1 MGFRF
6 RKSFKIAPGVRVNVG
21 KKSVGISAGVKGAHV
36 SVNSSGRKTTTV
48 GIPGTGLSYQK
59 TEKIGGHAA
68 TDKHDQT
75 APEYTPTVDL
85 PPIDPQPPRPPRTP
99 KGILTLLKVLAVLLI
114 AMSLTLTLA
123 SVVGGFIGTAIGCFI
138 LYYRRTRIAWNGD
151 KPPRCRWMV
160 VVAVLFVLLAVGG
173 KTSPDPAADATA
185 EQTVQAEQQAA
196 AEQAAAEKAA
206 AEKAAAEQKAA
217 EEKAAAEKAAA
228 EKAAAEKAAAEQKAA
243 EEKAAAEKAAAEQA
257 AAEKAAAE
265 KAAAEKAAAEKA
277 AAEKAAAEKAAA
289 EKAAAEQAAA
299 EQAAAAAPQQET
311 VYITPSGKRWHRSA
325 SCAGKNARAVTMDQ
339 VGNRTPCKKCA

>member
-1 MGFRF
+1 M
-6 RKSFKIAPGVRVNVG
+6 RVNVG
-21 KKSVGISAGVKGAHV
+21 KKSIGISAGVKGARV

-99 KGILTLLKVLAVLLI
+99 KGMLTLLKVLAVLLI
-114 AMSLTLTLA
+114 AMSLTLTLV
-123 SVVGGFIGTAIGCFI
+123 SVVGGFLGTALGCFI

-173 KTSPDPAADATA
+173 KASPDPVADATA
-185 EQTVQAEQQAA
+185 EQTVQAEQ
-196 AEQAAAEKAA
+196 AAAEKA
-206 AEKAAAEQKAA
+206 E
-217 EEKAAAEKAAA
+217 AEKAAA
-228 EKAAAEKAAAEQKAA
+228 EKAAAEKAAKEQAA
-243 EEKAAAEKAAAEQA
+243 KEQAEKEAAEQA
-257 AAEKAAAE
+257 AKEQAEKEAAE
-265 KAAAEKAAAEKA
+265 KS
-277 AAEKAAAEKAAA
+277 
-289 EKAAAEQAAA
+289 AA
-299 EQAAAAAPQQET
+299 EQAAAAAAAQAAQEQAAAQQSET

-325 SCAGKNARAVTMDQ
+325 SCAGKNAREVTMDQ
-339 VGNRTPCKKCA
+339 VGDRTPCKKCA

>member
-21 KKSVGISAGVKGAHV
+21 KKSIGISAGVKGARV

-173 KTSPDPAADATA
+173 KASPDPAADATA
-185 EQTVQAEQQAA
+185 EQTVQAEQAA
-196 AEQAAAEKAA
+196 AEKAEAEKAA
-206 AEKAAAEQKAA
+206 AEKAAKEQ
-217 EEKAAAEKAAA
+217 AEK
-228 EKAAAEKAAAEQKAA
+228 E
-243 EEKAAAEKAAAEQA
+243 AAEKAAAEQA
-257 AAEKAAAE
+257 AKEQAEKE
-265 KAAAEKAAAEKA
+265 
-277 AAEKAAAEKAAA
+277 AA
-289 EKAAAEQAAA
+289 EKAAAEQAAKEQAEKEAA
-299 EQAAAAAPQQET
+299 EQAAAAAAAQAAQEQAAAQQSET
-311 VYITPSGKRWHRSA
+311 VYVTPSGKRWHRSA

-339 VGNRTPCKKCA
+339 IGGRTPCKKCAS

>member
-21 KKSVGISAGVKGAHV
+21 KKSVGISAGVKGACV

-185 EQTVQAEQQAA
+185 EQTVQAEQAA
-196 AEQAAAEKAA
+196 AEKAEAEKATAEKAAKEQAEKEAAEKAA
-206 AEKAAAEQKAA
+206 A
-217 EEKAAAEKAAA
+217 
-228 EKAAAEKAAAEQKAA
+228 
-243 EEKAAAEKAAAEQA
+243 
-257 AAEKAAAE
+257 
-265 KAAAEKAAAEKA
+265 
-277 AAEKAAAEKAAA
+277 
-289 EKAAAEQAAA
+289 
-299 EQAAAAAPQQET
+299 
-311 VYITPSGKRWHRSA
+311 
-325 SCAGKNARAVTMDQ
+325 
-339 VGNRTPCKKCA
+339 

>member
-21 KKSVGISAGVKGAHV
+21 KKSIGISAGVKGARV

-99 KGILTLLKVLAVLLI
+99 KGMLTLLKVLAVLLI
-114 AMSLTLTLA
+114 AMSLTLTLV
-123 SVVGGFIGTAIGCFI
+123 SVVGGFLGTALGCFI

-173 KTSPDPAADATA
+173 KASPDPAADATA
-185 EQTVQAEQQAA
+185 EQTVQAEQAA
-196 AEQAAAEKAA
+196 AEKAAEKAA
-206 AEKAAAEQKAA
+206 AEKAAAEAAAKAKA
-217 EEKAAAEKAAA
+217 EQEAAEKAAA
-228 EKAAAEKAAAEQKAA
+228 EAAAKAQAEKEASEKAAQ
-243 EEKAAAEKAAAEQA
+243 EQA
-257 AAEKAAAE
+257 AAEAAAAQQ
-265 KAAAEKAAAEKA
+265 AAQ
-277 AAEKAAAEKAAA
+277 
-289 EKAAAEQAAA
+289 EQAAA
-299 EQAAAAAPQQET
+299 QQQSET
-311 VYITPSGKRWHRSA
+311 VYVTPSGKRWHRSA
-325 SCAGKNARAVTMDQ
+325 SCAGKNARAVSIDQ
-339 VGNRTPCKKCA
+339 VGSRIPCQKCA

>member
-21 KKSVGISAGVKGAHV
+21 KKSIGISAGVKGARV

-99 KGILTLLKVLAVLLI
+99 KGMLTLLKVLAVLLI
-114 AMSLTLTLA
+114 AMSLTLTLV
-123 SVVGGFIGTAIGCFI
+123 SVVGGFLGTALGCFI

-151 KPPRCRWMV
+151 KPPRYRWMV

-173 KTSPDPAADATA
+173 KASPDPVADATA
-185 EQTVQAEQQAA
+185 EQTVQAEQ
-196 AEQAAAEKAA
+196 AAAEKASKEQ
-206 AEKAAAEQKAA
+206 AEKAAKEQAEKEAA
-217 EEKAAAEKAAA
+217 ELSILKDYLPEPLSEEELAAAIDAAIAALGVTNMSGMGKVIQSVMGDYKGRVDGKAVSAA
-228 EKAAAEKAAAEQKAA
+228 VKARL
-243 EEKAAAEKAAAEQA
+243 
-257 AAEKAAAE
+257 
-265 KAAAEKAAAEKA
+265 
-277 AAEKAAAEKAAA
+277 
-289 EKAAAEQAAA
+289 
-299 EQAAAAAPQQET
+299 
-311 VYITPSGKRWHRSA
+311 S
-325 SCAGKNARAVTMDQ
+325 
-339 VGNRTPCKKCA
+339 

>member
-6 RKSFKIAPGVRVNVG
+6 RKSFKIAPGVRLNIG
-21 KKSVGISAGVKGAHV
+21 KKSVGISAGVKGARV

-173 KTSPDPAADATA
+173 KASPDPAADATA
-185 EQTVQAEQQAA
+185 EQTVQAEQAA
-196 AEQAAAEKAA
+196 AEKAEAEKAA
-206 AEKAAAEQKAA
+206 AEKAAKEQ
-217 EEKAAAEKAAA
+217 AEK
-228 EKAAAEKAAAEQKAA
+228 E
-243 EEKAAAEKAAAEQA
+243 AAEKAAAEQA
-257 AAEKAAAE
+257 AKEQAEKE
-265 KAAAEKAAAEKA
+265 
-277 AAEKAAAEKAAA
+277 AA
-289 EKAAAEQAAA
+289 EKAAAEQAAKEQAEKEAAEKAAAEQAAKEQAEKEAA
-299 EQAAAAAPQQET
+299 EQAAAAAAAQAAQEQAAAQQSET

-339 VGNRTPCKKCA
+339 VGGRTPCKKCAS

>member
-21 KKSVGISAGVKGAHV
+21 KKSIGISAGVKGARV

-99 KGILTLLKVLAVLLI
+99 KGMLTLLKVLAVLLI
-114 AMSLTLTLA
+114 AMSLTLTLV
-123 SVVGGFIGTAIGCFI
+123 SVVGGFFGTAIGCFI

-173 KTSPDPAADATA
+173 KASPDPAADATA
-185 EQTVQAEQQAA
+185 EQTLQ
-196 AEQAAAEKAA
+196 AEQAAAEKA
-206 AEKAAAEQKAA
+206 EKE
-217 EEKAAAEKAAA
+217 
-228 EKAAAEKAAAEQKAA
+228 
-243 EEKAAAEKAAAEQA
+243 AAEKAAAEQA
-257 AAEKAAAE
+257 AKEQAEKE
-265 KAAAEKAAAEKA
+265 
-277 AAEKAAAEKAAA
+277 AAEKAAA
-289 EKAAAEQAAA
+289 EKAAAEQAEKEAAEKAAAEQAAKEQAEKAAA
-299 EQAAAAAPQQET
+299 EQAAAAAAAQATQEQAAAQQSET

-325 SCAGKNARAVTMDQ
+325 SCAGKNAREVTMDQ

>member
-21 KKSVGISAGVKGAHV
+21 KKSIGISAGVKGARV

-173 KTSPDPAADATA
+173 KASPDPAADATA
-185 EQTVQAEQQAA
+185 EQTVQAEQ
-196 AEQAAAEKAA
+196 AAAEKAEA
-206 AEKAAAEQKAA
+206 EKAAKEQAEKETAEKAAAEQAA
-217 EEKAAAEKAAA
+217 KEQAEK
-228 EKAAAEKAAAEQKAA
+228 E
-243 EEKAAAEKAAAEQA
+243 AAEKAAAEQA
-257 AAEKAAAE
+257 AKEQ
-265 KAAAEKAAAEKA
+265 
-277 AAEKAAAEKAAA
+277 A

-299 EQAAAAAPQQET
+299 EQAEKEAAEKAAAEQAEKEAAEQAAAAAAAQAAQEQAAAQQSET

-339 VGNRTPCKKCA
+339 VGGRTPCQKCAS

>member
-21 KKSVGISAGVKGAHV
+21 KKSIGISAGVKGARV

-99 KGILTLLKVLAVLLI
+99 KGMLTLLKVLAVLLI
-114 AMSLTLTLA
+114 AMSLTLTLV
-123 SVVGGFIGTAIGCFI
+123 SVVGGFFGTALGCFI
-138 LYYRRTRIAWNGD
+138 LYYRRTRIVWNGD

-173 KTSPDPAADATA
+173 KASPDPAADATA
-185 EQTVQAEQQAA
+185 EQQAIAEQQAA
-196 AEQAAAEKAA
+196 QEQAEK
-206 AEKAAAEQKAA
+206 E
-217 EEKAAAEKAAA
+217 
-228 EKAAAEKAAAEQKAA
+228 
-243 EEKAAAEKAAAEQA
+243 AAEKAAAEQA
-257 AAEKAAAE
+257 AKEQAEKGAAE
-265 KAAAEKAAAEKA
+265 KATAEQAAKEQAEKE
-277 AAEKAAAEKAAA
+277 AA
-289 EKAAAEQAAA
+289 EKAAAEQATAA
-299 EQAAAAAPQQET
+299 AAAQAAQEQAAAQQQGET

-325 SCAGKNARAVTMDQ
+325 RCAGDNAIAVTMDQ
-339 VGNRTPCKKCA
+339 VGSRTPCKKCA

>member
-21 KKSVGISAGVKGAHV
+21 KKSVGISAGVKGARV

-85 PPIDPQPPRPPRTP
+85 SPIDPQPPRPPRTP

-173 KTSPDPAADATA
+173 KASPDPAADTTA
-185 EQTVQAEQQAA
+185 EQTVQAEQ
-196 AEQAAAEKAA
+196 AAAEKA
-206 AEKAAAEQKAA
+206 E
-217 EEKAAAEKAAA
+217 
-228 EKAAAEKAAAEQKAA
+228 
-243 EEKAAAEKAAAEQA
+243 
-257 AAEKAAAE
+257 AEKAAAE

-277 AAEKAAAEKAAA
+277 AAEKAAKEQAEKEAA
-289 EKAAAEQAAA
+289 EKAAAEQAAKEQAEKEAAEKAAAEQAAKEQAEKEAA
-299 EQAAAAAPQQET
+299 EQAAAAAASQAAQEQAAAQQSET

-339 VGNRTPCKKCA
+339 VGSRTPCQKCA

>member
-21 KKSVGISAGVKGAHV
+21 KKSIGISAGVKGARV

-75 APEYTPTVDL
+75 VPEYTPTVDL

-173 KTSPDPAADATA
+173 KASPDPAADTTA
-185 EQTVQAEQQAA
+185 EQTVQAEQ
-196 AEQAAAEKAA
+196 AAAEKA
-206 AEKAAAEQKAA
+206 E
-217 EEKAAAEKAAA
+217 AEKAAA
-228 EKAAAEKAAAEQKAA
+228 EKAAAEKAAKEQAEKD
-243 EEKAAAEKAAAEQA
+243 AAEKAAAEQA
-257 AAEKAAAE
+257 AKEQAEKE
-265 KAAAEKAAAEKA
+265 
-277 AAEKAAAEKAAA
+277 AA
-289 EKAAAEQAAA
+289 EKAAAEQAAKEQAEKEAA
-299 EQAAAAAPQQET
+299 EQAAAAAAAQAAQEQAAAQQSET

-339 VGNRTPCKKCA
+339 VGSRTPCQKCAS

>member
-21 KKSVGISAGVKGAHV
+21 KKSIGISAGVKGARV

-99 KGILTLLKVLAVLLI
+99 KGMLTLLKVLAVLLI
-114 AMSLTLTLA
+114 AMSLTLTLV
-123 SVVGGFIGTAIGCFI
+123 SVVGGFLGTALGCFI

-173 KTSPDPAADATA
+173 KASPDPAADATA
-185 EQTVQAEQQAA
+185 EQTVQAEQAAAEKAAEKAA
-196 AEQAAAEKAA
+196 AEQAAKEQAEKEAAEKAAAEQAAKEQAEKEAAEKAA
-206 AEKAAAEQKAA
+206 AEKAAKEQ
-217 EEKAAAEKAAA
+217 AEK
-228 EKAAAEKAAAEQKAA
+228 E
-243 EEKAAAEKAAAEQA
+243 AAEKAAAEQA
-257 AAEKAAAE
+257 AAAATAQ
-265 KAAAEKAAAEKA
+265 AAQ
-277 AAEKAAAEKAAA
+277 
-289 EKAAAEQAAA
+289 EQAAA
-299 EQAAAAAPQQET
+299 QQSET

-325 SCAGKNARAVTMDQ
+325 SCAGKNAREVTMDQ

>member
-1 MGFRF
+1 M
-6 RKSFKIAPGVRVNVG
+6 
-21 KKSVGISAGVKGAHV
+21 
-36 SVNSSGRKTTTV
+36 
-48 GIPGTGLSYQK
+48 
-59 TEKIGGHAA
+59 
-68 TDKHDQT
+68 
-75 APEYTPTVDL
+75 
-85 PPIDPQPPRPPRTP
+85 
-99 KGILTLLKVLAVLLI
+99 LTLLKVLAVLLI
-114 AMSLTLTLA
+114 AMSLTLTLV
-123 SVVGGFIGTAIGCFI
+123 SVVGGFLGTALGCFI

-173 KTSPDPAADATA
+173 KASPDPVADATA
-185 EQTVQAEQQAA
+185 EQTAQAEQQAA
-196 AEQAAAEKAA
+196 AEQAAAEKAAAEKAA

-228 EKAAAEKAAAEQKAA
+228 EKAAAEKAA

-265 KAAAEKAAAEKA
+265 KAAAEK
-277 AAEKAAAEKAAA
+277 
-289 EKAAAEQAAA
+289 AAA

-325 SCAGKNARAVTMDQ
+325 SCAGKNARTVTMDQ
-339 VGNRTPCKKCA
+339 VGSRTPCKKCA

>member
-21 KKSVGISAGVKGAHV
+21 KKSIGISAGVKGARV

-99 KGILTLLKVLAVLLI
+99 KGMLTLLKVLAVLLI
-114 AMSLTLTLA
+114 AMSLTLTLV
-123 SVVGGFIGTAIGCFI
+123 SVVGGFLGTALGCFI

-173 KTSPDPAADATA
+173 KASPDPAADATA
-185 EQTVQAEQQAA
+185 EQTVQAEQ
-196 AEQAAAEKAA
+196 QAAAEKAA

-243 EEKAAAEKAAAEQA
+243 EEKATAEKAAAEQ
-257 AAEKAAAE
+257 
-265 KAAAEKAAAEKA
+265 A

-339 VGNRTPCKKCA
+339 VGSRTPCKKCA

>member
-21 KKSVGISAGVKGAHV
+21 KKSIGISAGVKGARV

-68 TDKHDQT
+68 ADKHDQT
-75 APEYTPTVDL
+75 APEHTPTVDL

-99 KGILTLLKVLAVLLI
+99 KGMLTLLKVLAVLLI
-114 AMSLTLTLA
+114 AMSLTLTLV

-173 KTSPDPAADATA
+173 KASPDPAADATA
-185 EQTVQAEQQAA
+185 EQTVQAEQAA
-196 AEQAAAEKAA
+196 AEKASKEQAEKEAAEKAAKEQAEKEAAEKAA
-206 AEKAAAEQKAA
+206 AEKAAKEQAEK
-217 EEKAAAEKAAA
+217 EAAEKAAA
-228 EKAAAEKAAAEQKAA
+228 K
-243 EEKAAAEKAAAEQA
+243 
-257 AAEKAAAE
+257 
-265 KAAAEKAAAEKA
+265 
-277 AAEKAAAEKAAA
+277 
-289 EKAAAEQAAA
+289 
-299 EQAAAAAPQQET
+299 QAAAAAAAQEQAAAQQSET

-325 SCAGKNARAVTMDQ
+325 SCAGKNAREVTMDQ

>member
-21 KKSVGISAGVKGAHV
+21 KKSIGISAGVKGARV

-99 KGILTLLKVLAVLLI
+99 KGMLTLLKVLAVLLI
-114 AMSLTLTLA
+114 AMSLTLTLV
-123 SVVGGFIGTAIGCFI
+123 SVVGGFLGTALGCFI

-173 KTSPDPAADATA
+173 KASPDPVADATA
-185 EQTVQAEQQAA
+185 EQTVQAEQ
-196 AEQAAAEKAA
+196 AAAEKA
-206 AEKAAAEQKAA
+206 E
-217 EEKAAAEKAAA
+217 AEKAAA
-228 EKAAAEKAAAEQKAA
+228 EKAAAEKAAKEQAEKEAA
-243 EEKAAAEKAAAEQA
+243 KEQAEKEAAEKAAAEQA
-257 AAEKAAAE
+257 AAAAATQ
-265 KAAAEKAAAEKA
+265 AAQ
-277 AAEKAAAEKAAA
+277 
-289 EKAAAEQAAA
+289 EQAAA
-299 EQAAAAAPQQET
+299 QQQGET

-325 SCAGKNARAVTMDQ
+325 RCAGDNAIAVTMDQ
-339 VGNRTPCKKCA
+339 VGDRTPCKKCA

>member
-6 RKSFKIAPGVRVNVG
+6 RKSVKIAPGVRLNIG
-21 KKSVGISAGVKGAHV
+21 KKSVGISAGVKGARM

-48 GIPGTGLSYQK
+48 GLPGTGLSYSK

-99 KGILTLLKVLAVLLI
+99 KGMLTLLKVLAVLLI
-114 AMSLTLTLA
+114 VMSLTLTLV
-123 SVVGGFIGTAIGCFI
+123 SVVGGFFGTALGYFI

-173 KTSPDPAADATA
+173 KASPDPAADATA
-185 EQTVQAEQQAA
+185 EQTVQAEQAA
-196 AEQAAAEKAA
+196 AEKAEAEKADAEKAAKEQAEKEAAEKAA
-206 AEKAAAEQKAA
+206 AEKAAKEQ
-217 EEKAAAEKAAA
+217 AEK
-228 EKAAAEKAAAEQKAA
+228 EAAEKAAAEQAAKEQAEKEAAEKAA
-243 EEKAAAEKAAAEQA
+243 AEQAAKEQAEKEAAEKAAAEQA
-257 AAEKAAAE
+257 AA
-265 KAAAEKAAAEKA
+265 
-277 AAEKAAAEKAAA
+277 
-289 EKAAAEQAAA
+289 
-299 EQAAAAAPQQET
+299 AAAAQAAQEQTAAQQQGET

-325 SCAGKNARAVTMDQ
+325 RCAGDNAISVTMDQ
-339 VGNRTPCKKCA
+339 VGSRTPCKKCA

>member
-21 KKSVGISAGVKGAHV
+21 KKSIGISAGVKGARV

-99 KGILTLLKVLAVLLI
+99 KGMLTLLKVLAVLLI
-114 AMSLTLTLA
+114 AMSLTLTLV
-123 SVVGGFIGTAIGCFI
+123 SVVGGFLGTALGCFI

-185 EQTVQAEQQAA
+185 EQTVQAEQAA
-196 AEQAAAEKAA
+196 AEKAEAEKAAKEQAEKEAAEKAA
-206 AEKAAAEQKAA
+206 AEKAAK
-217 EEKAAAEKAAA
+217 EKAAKEQAEK
-228 EKAAAEKAAAEQKAA
+228 E
-243 EEKAAAEKAAAEQA
+243 AAEKAAAEQA
-257 AAEKAAAE
+257 AAAAA
-265 KAAAEKAAAEKA
+265 AQTAQ
-277 AAEKAAAEKAAA
+277 
-289 EKAAAEQAAA
+289 EQAAA
-299 EQAAAAAPQQET
+299 QQQGET

-325 SCAGKNARAVTMDQ
+325 RCAGDNAIAVTMDQ

>member
-21 KKSVGISAGVKGAHV
+21 KKSIGISAGVKGARV

-75 APEYTPTVDL
+75 APEYTPTVNL

-173 KTSPDPAADATA
+173 KASPDPAADATA
-185 EQTVQAEQQAA
+185 EQTVQAEQ
-196 AEQAAAEKAA
+196 AAAEKA
-206 AEKAAAEQKAA
+206 E
-217 EEKAAAEKAAA
+217 
-228 EKAAAEKAAAEQKAA
+228 
-243 EEKAAAEKAAAEQA
+243 
-257 AAEKAAAE
+257 AEKAAAE

-277 AAEKAAAEKAAA
+277 AKEQAEKEAA
-289 EKAAAEQAAA
+289 EKAAAEQAAKEQAEKEAAEKAAAEQAAKEQAEKEAA
-299 EQAAAAAPQQET
+299 EQAAAEAAAAQQAAQEQAAAQQSET
-311 VYITPSGKRWHRSA
+311 VYVTPSGKRWHRSA

-339 VGNRTPCKKCA
+339 VGGRTPCQKCAS

>member
-21 KKSVGISAGVKGAHV
+21 KKSVGISAGGKGARV

-75 APEYTPTVDL
+75 APEYTPTIDL
-85 PPIDPQPPRPPRTP
+85 PPIAPQPPRPPRTP
-99 KGILTLLKVLAVLLI
+99 KGMLTLLKVLAVLLI
-114 AMSLTLTLA
+114 AMSLTLTLV
-123 SVVGGFIGTAIGCFI
+123 SVVGGFFGTAIGCFI

-173 KTSPDPAADATA
+173 KASPDPAADATA
-185 EQTVQAEQQAA
+185 EQTVQAEQAA
-196 AEQAAAEKAA
+196 AEKAEAEKAA
-206 AEKAAAEQKAA
+206 AEKAAKEQ
-217 EEKAAAEKAAA
+217 AEK
-228 EKAAAEKAAAEQKAA
+228 E
-243 EEKAAAEKAAAEQA
+243 AAEKAAAEQA
-257 AAEKAAAE
+257 AKEQAEKE
-265 KAAAEKAAAEKA
+265 
-277 AAEKAAAEKAAA
+277 AA
-289 EKAAAEQAAA
+289 EKAAAEQAAKEQAEKEAA
-299 EQAAAAAPQQET
+299 EQAAAAAAAQAAQEQAAAQQSET
-311 VYITPSGKRWHRSA
+311 VYVTPSGKRWHRSA

-339 VGNRTPCKKCA
+339 VGSRTPCKKCAS

>member
-21 KKSVGISAGVKGAHV
+21 KKSIGISAGVKGARV

-99 KGILTLLKVLAVLLI
+99 KGMLTLLKVLAVLLI

-151 KPPRCRWMV
+151 KLPRCRWMV

-173 KTSPDPAADATA
+173 KASPDPAADATA
-185 EQTVQAEQQAA
+185 EQTVQAEQ
-196 AEQAAAEKAA
+196 AAAEKAA
-206 AEKAAAEQKAA
+206 KEQAEKE
-217 EEKAAAEKAAA
+217 
-228 EKAAAEKAAAEQKAA
+228 
-243 EEKAAAEKAAAEQA
+243 AAEKAAAEQA
-257 AAEKAAAE
+257 AKEQAEKEAAE
-265 KAAAEKAAAEKA
+265 KAAKEQAEKE
-277 AAEKAAAEKAAA
+277 AA
-289 EKAAAEQAAA
+289 EKAAAEQAEKEAA
-299 EQAAAAAPQQET
+299 EKAAAEQQAAAAAAAQAAQ
-311 VYITPSGKRWHRSA
+311 
-325 SCAGKNARAVTMDQ
+325 
-339 VGNRTPCKKCA
+339 

>member
-21 KKSVGISAGVKGAHV
+21 KKSIGISAGVKGARV

-99 KGILTLLKVLAVLLI
+99 KGMLTLLKVLAVLLI
-114 AMSLTLTLA
+114 AMSLTLTLV
-123 SVVGGFIGTAIGCFI
+123 SVVGGFLGTALGCFI

-160 VVAVLFVLLAVGG
+160 VVAVLFVLIAVGG
-173 KTSPDPAADATA
+173 KASPDPAADATA
-185 EQTVQAEQQAA
+185 EQTVQAEQAAAEKAAEKAA
-196 AEQAAAEKAA
+196 AEQAAKAEREAAEKAA
-206 AEKAAAEQKAA
+206 AEKAAAE
-217 EEKAAAEKAAA
+217 AAAKA
-228 EKAAAEKAAAEQKAA
+228 KAEQ
-243 EEKAAAEKAAAEQA
+243 EAAEKAAAEQA
-257 AAEKAAAE
+257 AAEAAA
-265 KAAAEKAAAEKA
+265 AQ
-277 AAEKAAAEKAAA
+277 
-289 EKAAAEQAAA
+289 EQAAA
-299 EQAAAAAPQQET
+299 QQQSET
-311 VYITPSGKRWHRSA
+311 VYVTPSGKRWHRSA
-325 SCAGKNARAVTMDQ
+325 SCAGKNARAVSIDQ
-339 VGNRTPCKKCA
+339 VGSRTPCQKCA

>member
-21 KKSVGISAGVKGAHV
+21 KKSIGISAGVKGARV

-59 TEKIGGHAA
+59 TEKIGGHAT

-99 KGILTLLKVLAVLLI
+99 KGMLTLLKVLAVLLI
-114 AMSLTLTLA
+114 AMSLTLTLV
-123 SVVGGFIGTAIGCFI
+123 SVVGGFLGTALGCFI

-173 KTSPDPAADATA
+173 KASPDPVADATA
-185 EQTVQAEQQAA
+185 EQTVQAEQ
-196 AEQAAAEKAA
+196 AAAEKA
-206 AEKAAAEQKAA
+206 E
-217 EEKAAAEKAAA
+217 AEKAAA
-228 EKAAAEKAAAEQKAA
+228 EKAAAEKAAKEQAEKEAAEQAA
-243 EEKAAAEKAAAEQA
+243 KEQAEKEAAKEQAEKEAAEKAAAEQA
-257 AAEKAAAE
+257 AAAAATQ
-265 KAAAEKAAAEKA
+265 AAQ
-277 AAEKAAAEKAAA
+277 
-289 EKAAAEQAAA
+289 EQAAA
-299 EQAAAAAPQQET
+299 QQQGET

-325 SCAGKNARAVTMDQ
+325 RCAGDNAIAVTMDQ
-339 VGNRTPCKKCA
+339 VGDRTPCKKCA